1 MVAGARII
9 AAIAVLLLTGS
20 GRAATPGANPS
31 RVLWQ
36 GPTFAG
42 DGVVW
47 EEEAGGKGS
56 LHLWTQ
62 PLGERVVY
70 RSDTLALGRPLAASS
85 TLLAFERAYPSCPP
99 SPGRVCPEATDSLV
113 GPPAGPY
120 RTLVRP
126 RTCFTAT
133 VGSALALE
141 GGIAAYLELDC
152 ASERLRVLVRDIAR
166 RGAPRVL
173 HDAALSSAC
182 CRDVAIAGR
191 HVAWIDGRDVVVYD
205 RLVRRAAYRARIGP
219 APIDVDLGF
228 ALQQDGKL
236 AVAYRLVELARTG
249 PATVAWRSR
258 SAPRLHV
265 LRLRA
270 HDTRVR
276 IADDRI
282 AFAKYGTAKTSALVV
297 ADLAGHARTVARFV
311 PPTRLRGFDFDGGR
325 IVWASDRVTATRT
338 DCPPPGQGRPCVLR
352 ESGITTIWLQT
363 LRSGA
368 PRVVARLPYVDT
380 LARP

>member
-1 MVAGARII
+1 MVAGAAII

-62 PLGERVVY
+62 RLGERVVY

-141 GGIAAYLELDC
+141 GGI
-152 ASERLRVLVRDIAR
+152 
-166 RGAPRVL
+166 
-173 HDAALSSAC
+173 
-182 CRDVAIAGR
+182 
-191 HVAWIDGRDVVVYD
+191 
-205 RLVRRAAYRARIGP
+205 AAYRARIGP